1 MRGVPRQAWL
11 LPGAVL
17 VLALVAWVL
26 THAYTPAFRVEPA
39 PASPG
44 ASAAAA
50 DRAPSDAAAAPPAG
64 GAPGAPSG
72 SLADLLE
79 AQAGELSDIL
89 AQMHAACA
97 AAQAPAPGGGLARA
111 AASGCVADAEAAMS
125 IVDLLRGTVESPAGQ
140 NMPGEVR
147 ARWATTLAQATAA
160 IREALAPLWTRTG
173 QVLASGQAPP
183 EEVRRVG
190 HLRDRIGRVL
200 SEAER
205 PPGR

>member
-39 PASPG
+39 SPG

-50 DRAPSDAAAAPPAG
+50 DRAPSDAPAAPPAG

-97 AAQAPAPGGGLARA
+97 AAQAPVPGGGLARA

-147 ARWATTLAQATAA
+147 ARWATTLAQAAAA